1 MQQVKRMLEGKLYHC
16 GYQDENREKMY
27 QKRNEF
33 LDAFNATGYG
43 DYAQRAEL
51 CKKYFGKTGEHIGIN
66 KPFHCDYGC
75 NIYLGERFYANFDC
89 VMLDVAKIIIGDDVM
104 LAPKVCIYT
113 AGHPIDA
120 EVRNSGLEYGYE
132 VKIGNSVW
140 IGGNSVICPGVTIG
154 DNVVI
159 GANSVV
165 TKDIP
170 SNVVAAGNPCR
181 VIRRIT
187 EEDKKYWQEQAN
199 DFYNECGRI

>member
-16 GYQDENREKMY
+16 GYQDEDREKMY

-43 DYAQRAEL
+43 DYAKRAEL

-170 SNVVAAGNPCR
+170 SNVVAAGNPCH
-181 VIRRIT
+181 VIRQIT
-187 EEDKKYWQEQAN
+187 KEDKKYWQEQAN
-199 DFYNECGRI
+199 DFYEECGRI

>member
-16 GYQDENREKMY
+16 GYQDEDREKMY

-43 DYAQRAEL
+43 DYAKRAEL

-170 SNVVAAGNPCR
+170 SNVVAAGNPCH
-181 VIRRIT
+181 VIRQIT
-187 EEDKKYWQEQAN
+187 KEDKKYWQEQAN